1 MREQVFG
8 NCVNGGIHVIP
19 IGVMTS
25 SGVAIVGV
33 GLSDCGRVPDQTAM
47 GLMAQGAR
55 RAVADAG
62 LTKDD
67 IDGFGGHGTLLPP
80 LEVSEYLGLR
90 PTWVDATNVG
100 GSSWEAMAR
109 HAMHAIASGEV
120 DVVLLTY
127 GSTARSDVKRGV
139 RASAA
144 AMGTGGVLQYETPYD
159 ATLIAKYAM
168 AARRHMIEY
177 GTTVEQLAEVAVAAH
192 EWAALNDNAFER
204 DRITVE
210 DVAAA
215 PMLADPFTSRHVCL
229 RTDGGGAVV
238 LASERVARDCA
249 KEPVWILGAADAAS
263 HVSMSEWADFTTS
276 AAAVSGPQA
285 FARAGV
291 SPGDIDVC
299 QLYDSFTST
308 VLLTV
313 EDLGFCEKGQGGPF
327 IGSGALRPGGALPT
341 NTDGGGLA
349 CCHPG
354 MRGMFLMVEATRQ
367 LRGECGPRQVE
378 DARLACVH
386 AMGGFFSHSATM
398 ILGRR

>member
-1 MREQVFG
+1 MPANR
-8 NCVNGGIHVIP
+8 
-19 IGVMTS
+19 
-25 SGVAIVGV
+25 VAIVGAA
-33 GLSDCGRVPDQTAM
+33 LSDCGRVPDKTAVA
-47 GLMAQGAR
+47 LMAQSSQ
-55 RAVADAG
+55 RAIADAG

-67 IDGFGGHGTLLPP
+67 VDGFGGHGTLLPP
-80 LEVSEYLGLR
+80 VEVSEYLGLR

-100 GSSWEAMAR
+100 GSSWEVMAR
-109 HAMHAIASGEV
+109 HAADAISSGDV

-127 GSTARSDVKRGV
+127 GSTARSDVKRRV

-144 AMGTGGVLQYETPYD
+144 AMSTAGAMQYEAPYG

-192 EWAALNDNAFER
+192 EWAAMNDNAFER
-204 DRITVE
+204 DRITAA

-215 PMLADPFTSRHVCL
+215 PMLADPFTSKHVCL

-238 LASERVARDCA
+238 LASEKVAKDCA
-249 KEPVWILGAADAAS
+249 EEPVWILGAADATS

-276 AAAVSGPQA
+276 AAAQSGPRA
-285 FARAGV
+285 FGQAGV
-291 SPGDIDVC
+291 GPADIDVC

-313 EDLGFCEKGQGGPF
+313 EDLGFCEKGEGGPF

-349 CCHPG
+349 SCHPG
-354 MRGMFLMVEATRQ
+354 MRGMFLMVEAVRQ
-367 LRGECGPRQVE
+367 LRGECGARQIS

-386 AMGGFFSHSATM
+386 AMGGFFTHSATM
-398 ILGRR
+398 ILGTA

>member
-1 MREQVFG
+1 MPANR
-8 NCVNGGIHVIP
+8 
-19 IGVMTS
+19 
-25 SGVAIVGV
+25 VAIVGAA
-33 GLSDCGRVPDQTAM
+33 LSDCGRVPDKTAM
-47 GLMAQGAR
+47 ALMAQSSQ
-55 RAVADAG
+55 RAIADAG

-80 LEVSEYLGLR
+80 VEVSEYLGLR
-90 PTWVDATNVG
+90 PMWVDATNVG
-100 GSSWEAMAR
+100 GSSWEVMAR
-109 HAMHAIASGEV
+109 HAADAISAGEV

-127 GSTARSDVKRGV
+127 GSTARSDVKR
-139 RASAA
+139 RARSSAA
-144 AMGTGGVLQYETPYD
+144 VMSTGGAMQYEAPYG

-204 DRITVE
+204 DRITVA

-215 PMLADPFTSRHVCL
+215 PMLAEPFTSKHVCL
-229 RTDGGGAVV
+229 RTDGGAAVV
-238 LASERVARDCA
+238 LAGEKVARNCA
-249 KEPVWILGAADAAS
+249 KEPVWILGAADATS
-263 HVSMSEWADFTTS
+263 HVSMSEWGDFTTT
-276 AAAVSGPQA
+276 AAARSGPRA
-285 FARAGV
+285 FAHAGV
-291 SPGDIDVC
+291 GPADIDVC

-313 EDLGFCEKGQGGPF
+313 EDLGFCAKGEGGPF
-327 IGSGALRPGGALPT
+327 IGSGVLRPGGALPT

-349 CCHPG
+349 SCHPG
-354 MRGMFLMVEATRQ
+354 MRGMFLMVEAVRQ

-386 AMGGFFSHSATM
+386 AMGGFFTHSATI
-398 ILGRR
+398 ILGAA

>member
-1 MREQVFG
+1 MSANR
-8 NCVNGGIHVIP
+8 
-19 IGVMTS
+19 
-25 SGVAIVGV
+25 VAIVGA
-33 GLSDCGRVPDQTAM
+33 GLSDCGRVPDKTAM
-47 GLMAQGAR
+47 ALMAQSAR
-55 RAVADAG
+55 RAIADAG

-80 LEVSEYLGLR
+80 VEVSEYLGLR
-90 PTWVDATNVG
+90 PSWVDATNVG
-100 GSSWEAMAR
+100 GSSWEVMAG
-109 HAMHAIASGEV
+109 HAADAIAAGAI
-120 DVVLLTY
+120 DVALLTY

-144 AMGTGGVLQYETPYD
+144 AMSTGGAMQYEAPYG

-177 GTTVEQLAEVAVAAH
+177 GTTAEQLAEVAVAAH
-192 EWAALNDNAFER
+192 EWAAMNDNAFER
-204 DRITVE
+204 DRITAV

-238 LASERVARDCA
+238 LASERVAKNCA
-249 KEPVWILGAADAAS
+249 KEPVWILGAADSTS

-276 AAAVSGPQA
+276 AAALSGPRA
-285 FARAGV
+285 FGQAGV
-291 SPGDIDVC
+291 DPADIDVC

-308 VLLTV
+308 VLLTL
-313 EDLGFCEKGQGGPF
+313 EDLGFCAKGEGGPF
-327 IGSGALRPGGALPT
+327 IASGALRPGGALPT

-349 CCHPG
+349 SCHPG

-367 LRGECGPRQVE
+367 LRGECGPRQV
-378 DARLACVH
+378 DGARLACVH
-386 AMGGFFSHSATM
+386 AMGGFFTHSATM
-398 ILGRR
+398 ILGRQ

>member
-1 MREQVFG
+1 MSENR
-8 NCVNGGIHVIP
+8 
-19 IGVMTS
+19 
-25 SGVAIVGV
+25 VAVVGAA
-33 GLSDCGRVPDQTAM
+33 LSDCGRVPDKTAM
-47 GLMAQGAR
+47 ALMAQAAR
-55 RAVADAG
+55 HAVADAG

-80 LEVSEYLGLR
+80 IEVSEYLGLR

-100 GSSWEAMAR
+100 GSSWEVMGR
-109 HAMHAIASGEV
+109 HAAAAIAAGEI
-120 DVVLLTY
+120 DVALLTY
-127 GSTARSDVKRGV
+127 GSTARSDVKRRL

-144 AMGTGGVLQYETPYD
+144 ALSTGGAMQFEAPYG

-177 GTTVEQLAEVAVAAH
+177 GTTEEQLAEVAVAAH
-192 EWAALNDNAFER
+192 EWAAMNENAFER
-204 DRITVE
+204 DRITTA

-215 PMLADPFTSRHVCL
+215 PMLAEPFTSKHVCL

-238 LASERVARDCA
+238 LASERVAKDCA
-249 KEPVWILGAADAAS
+249 KEPIWILGAADAAS
-263 HVSMSEWADFTTS
+263 HVSMSEWPDFTTS
-276 AAAVSGPQA
+276 AAAQTGPRA
-285 FARAGV
+285 FAQAGV
-291 SPGDIDVC
+291 TAADIDVC

-313 EDLGFCEKGQGGPF
+313 EDLGFCAKGEGGPF

-349 CCHPG
+349 SCHPG
-354 MRGMFLMVEATRQ
+354 MRGMFLMVEAVRQ
-367 LRGECGPRQVE
+367 LRGECGERQV
-378 DARLACVH
+378 DGARLACVH

-398 ILGRR
+398 ILGRD

>member
-1 MREQVFG
+1 MSENR
-8 NCVNGGIHVIP
+8 
-19 IGVMTS
+19 
-25 SGVAIVGV
+25 VAVVGAA
-33 GLSDCGRVPDQTAM
+33 LSDCGRVPDKTAM
-47 GLMAQGAR
+47 ALMAQAAR

-80 LEVSEYLGLR
+80 IEVSEYLGLR

-100 GSSWEAMAR
+100 GSSWEVMAR
-109 HAMHAIASGEV
+109 HAAAAIAAGEI
-120 DVVLLTY
+120 DVALLTY
-127 GSTARSDVKRGV
+127 GSTARSDVKRRV

-144 AMGTGGVLQYETPYD
+144 ALSTGGAMQFEAPYG

-177 GTTVEQLAEVAVAAH
+177 GTTEDQLAEVAVAAH
-192 EWAALNDNAFER
+192 EWAAMNEYAFER
-204 DRITVE
+204 ERITTA

-215 PMLADPFTSRHVCL
+215 PMLADPFTSKHVCL

-238 LASERVARDCA
+238 LASERVAKDCA
-249 KEPVWILGAADAAS
+249 EEPVWILGAADAAS
-263 HVSMSEWADFTTS
+263 HVSMSEWPDFTTS
-276 AAAVSGPQA
+276 PAAQSGPRA
-285 FARAGV
+285 FGQAGV
-291 SPGDIDVC
+291 TPADIDVC

-308 VLLTV
+308 VLLAV
-313 EDLGFCEKGQGGPF
+313 EDLGFCVKGEGGPF

-349 CCHPG
+349 SCHPG
-354 MRGMFLMVEATRQ
+354 MRGMFLMVEAVRQ
-367 LRGECGPRQVE
+367 LRGECGERQV
-378 DARLACVH
+378 DGARLACVH

-398 ILGRR
+398 ILGRQ

>member
-1 MREQVFG
+1 MPANR
-8 NCVNGGIHVIP
+8 
-19 IGVMTS
+19 
-25 SGVAIVGV
+25 VAIVGA
-33 GLSDCGRVPDQTAM
+33 GLSDCGRVPDRTAM
-47 GLMAQGAR
+47 ALMAQSSR
-55 RAVADAG
+55 RAIADAG

-80 LEVSEYLGLR
+80 VEVSEYLGLR
-90 PTWVDATNVG
+90 PSWVDATNVG
-100 GSSWEAMAR
+100 GSSWEVMAG
-109 HAMHAIASGEV
+109 HAADAIAAGAI
-120 DVVLLTY
+120 DVALLTY
-127 GSTARSDVKRGV
+127 GSTARSDVKRRV

-144 AMGTGGVLQYETPYD
+144 AVGTGGAMQYEAPYG

-192 EWAALNDNAFER
+192 EWAAMNDNAFER
-204 DRITVE
+204 ERITAD

-215 PMLADPFTSRHVCL
+215 PMLADPFTAKHVCL

-238 LASERVARDCA
+238 LASERVAKDCA
-249 KEPVWILGAADAAS
+249 KAPIWILGAADSTS

-276 AAAVSGPQA
+276 AAALSGPRA
-285 FARAGV
+285 FAQAGLG
-291 SPGDIDVC
+291 PADIDVC

-308 VLLTV
+308 VLLTL
-313 EDLGFCEKGQGGPF
+313 EDLGFCPKGEGGPF
-327 IGSGALRPGGALPT
+327 IASGALRPGGALPT

-349 CCHPG
+349 SCHPG

-367 LRGECGPRQVE
+367 LRGECGPRQVD

-386 AMGGFFSHSATM
+386 AMGGFFTHSATM
-398 ILGRR
+398 ILGRQ